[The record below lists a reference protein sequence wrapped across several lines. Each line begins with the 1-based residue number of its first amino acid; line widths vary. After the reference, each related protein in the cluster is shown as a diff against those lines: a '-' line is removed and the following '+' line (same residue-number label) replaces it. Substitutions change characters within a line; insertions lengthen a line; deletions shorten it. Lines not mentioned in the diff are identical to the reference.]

1 MAFNATFN
9 NISVIRKI
17 LNQGFLLVKLKSS
30 LWKFYGLEHDLVNRY
45 GISVS
50 QMTRYVPPVIS
61 TSQSFPRSWL
71 ITRFVTRVR
80 RVPLVEQELLTL
92 PEHQSSTLVFSGV
105 RVAQSFV
112 FCVMFCKFLF
122 FLLAIVLSVLRYT
135 DYDLWYLPTFLTK
148 RNLNK
153 DGQQFHQH
161 HQNEQP
167 TQTIEQ

>member
-45 GISVS
+45 GISVL
-50 QMTRYVPPVIS
+50 QMTRYVPPVVS
-61 TSQSFPRSWL
+61 ASQSFPRSWL
-71 ITRFVTRVR
+71 ITGFVTRVR

-105 RVAQSFV
+105 RVARSFV
-112 FCVMFCKFLF
+112 FCVMFCKFFFWPLCCLSFDIRIMTFDIFQLF
-122 FLLAIVLSVLRYT
+122 LQKEI
-135 DYDLWYLPTFLTK
+135 
-148 RNLNK
+148 
-153 DGQQFHQH
+153 
-161 HQNEQP
+161 
-167 TQTIEQ
+167 